1 MTSSPFHVLAKPG
14 GAKCNL
20 DCSYCFFLAKETLY
34 AGSNFRMSD
43 EVLETYI
50 RQYIES
56 QPTPEVTIA
65 WQGGEPT
72 LLGLDFFRKATA
84 YAEKHKGRRKIWY
97 TMQTNGV
104 LLDDEWGRFL
114 RKNKYLVGISLDGP
128 AAYHDIYRRDK
139 GNKPTFTRVLAGLQ
153 VLKKYRV
160 ETNILCTV
168 NAANA
173 EHPLE
178 IYRFFRDELKM
189 RYLQFIPIVERDER
203 GMRDYSVSAAQWG
216 RFLIEIFDEWV
227 MRDVGKVFVP
237 TFDAALAN
245 WLGAGAGVCVFNETC
260 GLALALEHNGDLYAC
275 DHYVDSEHLLGNI
288 LELPMR
294 EMVDSRK
301 QRAFGAAKRDDLPQ
315 YCLDCEY
322 RFACHGGCPKNR
334 FVQTPSGEDGL
345 NYLCEGYRR
354 FFRHVDL
361 PMKFMANELQHRRS
375 PARVMKYMKKKA
387 RH

>member
-1 MTSSPFHVLAKPG
+1 
-14 GAKCNL
+14 
-20 DCSYCFFLAKETLY
+20 
-34 AGSNFRMSD
+34 
-43 EVLETYI
+43 
-50 RQYIES
+50 
-56 QPTPEVTIA
+56 
-65 WQGGEPT
+65 
-72 LLGLDFFRKATA
+72 
-84 YAEKHKGRRKIWY
+84 
-97 TMQTNGV
+97 
-104 LLDDEWGRFL
+104 
-114 RKNKYLVGISLDGP
+114 
-128 AAYHDIYRRDK
+128 
-139 GNKPTFTRVLAGLQ
+139 
-153 VLKKYRV
+153 
-160 ETNILCTV
+160 
-168 NAANA
+168 
-173 EHPLE
+173 
-178 IYRFFRDELKM
+178 
-189 RYLQFIPIVERDER
+189 
-203 GMRDYSVSAAQWG
+203 
-216 RFLIEIFDEWV
+216 
-227 MRDVGKVFVP
+227 
-237 TFDAALAN
+237 
-245 WLGAGAGVCVFNETC
+245 
-260 GLALALEHNGDLYAC
+260 LALALEHNGDLYAC